1 MHRIME
7 GQTLAPILKPST
19 CFRRYSEMSQ
29 KHEWIY
35 LCFWFQGM
43 IWQPQL
49 ITDWCEFHLLNIY
62 FFSFVTFSQWLHKQ
76 QPFCT
81 VILPALLMLFFFCTL
96 KSQPVS
102 GSEELLNMHVQMH
115 IQANLSFLASFF
127 FFFLFLKYFHN
138 FTWNFRINVVCGTSE
153 MK

>member
-1 MHRIME
+1 M
-7 GQTLAPILKPST
+7 
-19 CFRRYSEMSQ
+19 CQ

-43 IWQPQL
+43 IWQPQM

-62 FFSFVTFSQWLHKQ
+62 FFSSIFFLVFVTQWLHKQ
-76 QPFCT
+76 QPSCT
-81 VILPALLMLFFFCTL
+81 VILPAQLMLFFFCTL

-127 FFFLFLKYFHN
+127 FLLFLKCFDN
-138 FTWNFRINVVCGTSE
+138 FTWNFRMNVVCGTSE